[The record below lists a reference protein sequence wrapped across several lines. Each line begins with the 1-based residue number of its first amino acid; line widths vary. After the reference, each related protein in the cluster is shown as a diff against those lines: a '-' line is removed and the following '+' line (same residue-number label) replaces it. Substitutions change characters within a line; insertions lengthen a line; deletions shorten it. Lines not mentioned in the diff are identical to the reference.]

1 MVAEARA
8 RFTWDSSNFKAA
20 LDGTVQNIDRVN
32 QNQLKKFAKQMAAAF
47 SVGMVINWAR
57 RFVSE
62 SLRVADEI
70 DNLSKK
76 LDIGVESTQSLRR
89 VAETS
94 GIEFGQLEGA
104 ISRTRVEI
112 ERANTGNAA
121 SIERFKALGIS
132 IDDLR
137 SKNTEQIFE
146 QVARAMS
153 KNKGDAETLNA
164 AYELMGARS
173 GPQLQRML
181 ENLGE
186 EGFAALNARMLETNQ
201 ILSEGTI
208 NSLDRVE
215 EAIERFSTRAKTWAT
230 ELLGETVIGWER
242 VFQLK
247 QAGWDEELRQ
257 QNLIDDAIAKTY
269 ERLAGRQE
277 RRQARERE
285 LHEEQMAAL
294 AELERLR
301 AGSQEKLLTHEQ
313 EREQILE
320 RINALETE
328 SVRYSMNAEQH
339 AVRLLEIERDVI
351 SEREKL
357 AGVNAKIQKDEEA
370 ALRERERLESDIAR
384 AKERFNEEERRYIL
398 DQLDGIDKLR
408 QQQSF
413 IQRDRE
419 AAREKLNALDRDSIQ
434 NQAEI
439 IRLETVILNLTRQ
452 EEQLQ
457 REINKQIEAQG
468 EGVENIVEK
477 WKDLDSTDIR
487 VLVDLRDALKD
498 MNEEEIDA
506 FIESVEHLAKGLEG
520 LGEAVDVSWLQSL
533 VNLGELL
540 KGGVSGMA
548 ARDYARAIGDLA
560 RILARDVVE
569 PPNLEWLSKLVNL
582 RDLFR
587 GGASGMAARDY
598 ARAIGDLARMLGRVD
613 APNTDWLK
621 DLTDFILP
629 DLDAG
634 RAEAVAG
641 AIQGIADAV
650 GSLDGGALSD
660 LAKLFDNW
668 PSNDVTLDLRLPSD
682 ADLTLKVPDTLNDNL
697 PSIARSLETLANLK
711 GVVWA

>member
-20 LDGTVQNIDRVN
+20 LDGTAQNIDRVN
-32 QNQLKKFAKQMAAAF
+32 QNQLKSFAKRMAAAF
-47 SVGMVINWAR
+47 SVGMVINWSR
-57 RFVSE
+57 RFIGE
-62 SLRVADEI
+62 AMRVADEV

-94 GIEFGQLEGA
+94 GIEFGQLESA

-132 IDDLR
+132 IDDLK

-153 KNKGDAETLNA
+153 ENKGDAETLNA
-164 AYELMGARS
+164 AYELMGTRS

-208 NSLDRVE
+208 SSLDKAE
-215 EAIERFSTRAKTWAT
+215 EALDRFSTRARTWAT
-230 ELLGETVIGWER
+230 ELLGETIIGWENLLELR
-242 VFQLK
+242 R
-247 QAGWDEELRQ
+247 AGWDNELAQQIKIDEKLKETEAFLSGRHERNRQ
-257 QNLIDDAIAKTY
+257 KQ
-269 ERLAGRQE
+269 
-277 RRQARERE
+277 QA
-285 LHEEQMAAL
+285 LHDEQMAAL

-320 RINALETE
+320 RINALDTE
-328 SVRYSMNAEQH
+328 SIRYAMNAEQH
-339 AVRLLEIERDVI
+339 GLRLLEIEREVI

-357 AGVNAKIQKDEEA
+357 ADVNAKIQKDEEA
-370 ALRERERLESDIAR
+370 ALKERERLESDIAR

-398 DQLDGIDKLR
+398 DQLDGIDRLR

-413 IQRDRE
+413 IEQDRE
-419 AAREKLNALDRDSIQ
+419 AARERLNALDRDSIQ

-457 REINKQIEAQG
+457 REINKQIEAQE
-468 EGVENIVEK
+468 EGVEKIVEK

-506 FIESVEHLAKGLEG
+506 FVDSVERLSKGLEG

-533 VNLGELL
+533 VNFGELL
-540 KGGVSGMA
+540 KGGVSGMQT
-548 ARDYARAIGDLA
+548 REYADAIADLA
-560 RILARDVVE
+560 RILARDVVA
-569 PPNLEWLSKLVNL
+569 PQNLEWLSNLVNL

-587 GGASGMAARDY
+587 GGVSGMQ
-598 ARAIGDLARMLGRVD
+598 ARAYADAIAGIARILGRVD

-629 DLDAG
+629 DLDADQ
-634 RAEAVAG
+634 AEAVAG

-650 GSLDGGALSD
+650 GSLDRGALSD
-660 LAKLFDNW
+660 LSDLFDSW
-668 PSNDVTLDLRLPSD
+668 PSNDVTLDLQLPSD
-682 ADLTLKVPDTLNDNL
+682 SDLTLKIPDSLNDNL
-697 PSIARSLETLANLK
+697 PSIAKSLETLAGLK